1 MKHLF
6 YTIAVML
13 CFCACACGEKPEPT
27 PEKAAAPVLVSVE
40 PSSGSTGIATGTQN
54 IVFTYDQ
61 NVKCTLDNQKK
72 ITISGDGTVDKVSTY
87 STALTVT
94 VTLPSYETS
103 YTVTVP
109 AGCVEG
115 YKTGQEGAA
124 QASVSF
130 TTGQKPVDPIPD
142 VPTIPEDDGS
152 LPWQMARKLGLG
164 FNLGNQM
171 DAYNGSGVAGET
183 AWGNPVC
190 TQQTF
195 DKLKSY
201 GFSSVRIPITWL
213 GHIGEA
219 PAYTLDEKWLSRVA
233 EIVGYAEKA
242 GLNCIINTHHD
253 ECNNDGHW
261 LDVKG
266 AAASKA
272 VKEQITAE
280 LKAIWT
286 QIANRFKD
294 KGDFLIFEPFNELQ
308 DGGWGWSAA
317 FQANPTAQTDII
329 NEWNQA
335 FVDAVRATGGSN
347 ATRWLGVA
355 GYAAS
360 STFTHKYI
368 ELPKDSA
375 ENRLMV
381 GFHCYDPYNYCL
393 AKGYTQWGHTRTQ
406 DRGVSELDE
415 TAIIEIL
422 WPYYN
427 KFVSKGIPVYVG
439 EFGCVN
445 RTNAKEQQFQKYY
458 LEYFAKASA
467 TYGMSA
473 FIWDNGCVN
482 TTGENFGYVNHGT
495 GAYIGQGAT
504 LVPAMVKA
512 MTDQNY
518 TLENVYDNA
527 PK

>member
-6 YTIAVML
+6 FTIAVML
-13 CFCACACGEKPEPT
+13 CFCACGEKPEPT

-61 NVKCTLDNQKK
+61 NVKCTLENQKK

-103 YTVTVP
+103 YTVSVP

-115 YKTGQEGAA
+115 YKNPQDAA
-124 QASVSF
+124 AAASTSF
-130 TTGQKPVDPIPD
+130 TTGAKPDEPDPD
-142 VPTIPEDDGS
+142 VPVVPEDDGS
-152 LPWQMARKLGLG
+152 ASWQMARKLGLG

-171 DAYNGSGVAGET
+171 DAYSNDVAGET
-183 AWGNPVC
+183 VWGNPAC

-213 GHIGEA
+213 GHIGDA
-219 PAYTLDEKWLSRVA
+219 PAYTLDAKWLDRVS
-233 EIVGYAEKA
+233 EIVGYAENA

-266 AAASKA
+266 AAANA
-272 VKEQITAE
+272 TVKQQITAE

-294 KGDFLIFEPFNELQ
+294 KGDFLIYEPFNELQ

-317 FQANPTAQTDII
+317 FVADPTAQTDVI

-335 FVDAVRATGGSN
+335 FVDAVRATGGAN

-360 STFTHKYI
+360 STFTQKYI

-375 ENRLMV
+375 EGRLMV

-393 AKGYTQWGHTRTQ
+393 AKGNTQWGHTRTV
-406 DRGVSELDE
+406 DKTVKELDE
-415 TAIIEIL
+415 SALISLLE
-422 WPYYN
+422 PYYT

-445 RTNAKEQQFQKYY
+445 RTNAKEQLFQKYY
-458 LEYFAKASA
+458 LEYFAKAAA

>member
-13 CFCACACGEKPEPT
+13 CFCACGEKPEPT

-40 PSSGSTGIATGTQN
+40 PSSGSTGIATGTRS

-61 NVKCTLDNQKK
+61 NVKCTLENQKK

-103 YTVTVP
+103 YTVSVP

-115 YKTGQEGAA
+115 YKTNQEAA
-124 QASVSF
+124 AAASTSF
-130 TTGQKPVDPIPD
+130 TTGAKPDEPDPD
-142 VPTIPEDDGS
+142 VPVVPEDDGS
-152 LPWQMARKLGLG
+152 AAWQMARKLGLG

-171 DAYNGSGVAGET
+171 DAYSNDVAGET
-183 AWGNPVC
+183 VWGNPAC

-201 GFSSVRIPITWL
+201 GFSSVRTSN
-213 GHIGEA
+213 A
-219 PAYTLDEKWLSRVA
+219 T
-233 EIVGYAEKA
+233 
-242 GLNCIINTHHD
+242 
-253 ECNNDGHW
+253 
-261 LDVKG
+261 VKQ
-266 AAASKA
+266 
-272 VKEQITAE
+272 QITAE

-294 KGDFLIFEPFNELQ
+294 KGDFLIYEPFNELQ

-317 FQANPTAQTDII
+317 FVADPTAQTDVI

-335 FVDAVRATGGSN
+335 FVDAVRATGGAN

-360 STFTHKYI
+360 STFTQKYI

-375 ENRLMV
+375 EGRLMV

-393 AKGYTQWGHTRTQ
+393 AKGNTQWGHTRTV
-406 DRGVSELDE
+406 DKTVKELDE
-415 TAIIEIL
+415 SALISLLE
-422 WPYYN
+422 PYYT

-445 RTNAKEQQFQKYY
+445 RSNAKEQQFQKYY
-458 LEYFAKASA
+458 LEYFAKAAA

-495 GAYIGQGAT
+495 GAYIGQGST